1 MLARAGA
8 RKARGAI
15 SGLAAA
21 GALPQSDPYGRGLGG
36 SGSQSHAAAAAA
48 SGQHAA
54 CCSAAA
60 DLAPSERLK

>member
-21 GALPQSDPYGRGLGG
+21 GALPQSDPYG